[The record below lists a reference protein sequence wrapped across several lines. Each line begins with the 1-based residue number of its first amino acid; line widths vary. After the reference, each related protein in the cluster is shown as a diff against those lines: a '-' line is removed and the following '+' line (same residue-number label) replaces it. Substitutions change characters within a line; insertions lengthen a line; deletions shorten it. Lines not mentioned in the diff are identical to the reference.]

1 MVNFELVLNQL
12 MNLMIKIN
20 FTALILFFASTL
32 SAQINSKDSTVQVIG
47 YWNLHEKQTY
57 KISEESYQ
65 VLNAKDTVKRELYTY
80 VADVVVTD
88 STANSYTV
96 EWRAHDYKIL
106 KSTNRFMEKL
116 LAISDSTP
124 VIVKTNEMGVFQEV
138 VNWEAVRDIIKKG
151 TDMLRKDF
159 KDTIPN
165 FDKLMDQVNGMYA
178 SKEAIENSC
187 IEEIQQLFTFHGAK
201 YKIDDEINVPVK
213 LPNNYGGEPIDGD
226 LTVWLD
232 EMNPDEDNCVLRF
245 TQTADAKQLTDAAY
259 TQVNKMMETMKLP
272 VIKREDFPVAM
283 NETRTAARIHGA
295 LGWVIYS
302 IQTKETFVNNVMQV
316 KERIIDIQ

>member
-1 MVNFELVLNQL
+1 MNQKT
-12 MNLMIKIN
+12 KIN
-20 FTALILFFASTL
+20 FTALVLLFVSTL
-32 SAQINSKDSTVQVIG
+32 TAQINTKDSTVQVIG
-47 YWNLHEKQTY
+47 YWDLLEKQTY

-65 VLNAKDTVKRELYTY
+65 VVNAKDTVKRELYTY

-88 STANSYTV
+88 STANSYTI
-96 EWRAHDYKIL
+96 EWRAHDYKVL
-106 KSTNRFMEKL
+106 KSANPFTEKL

-138 VNWEAVRDIIKKG
+138 VNWEAIRDIIKKG

-178 SKEAIENSC
+178 SKEVIENSC
-187 IEEIQQLFTFHGAK
+187 IEEIQQLLTFHGAK
-201 YKIDDEINVPVK
+201 YKMDDEISVPVK
-213 LPNNYGGEPIDGD
+213 LPNNYGGEPLDGN
-226 LTVWLD
+226 LTAWLD
-232 EMNPDEDNCVLRF
+232 EINPDEDNCVLRF

-259 TQVNKMMETMKLP
+259 KQLNKIADIMKLP
-272 VIKREDFPVAM
+272 VPKKEDFPVAM
-283 NETRTAARIHGA
+283 NEIRTASRIHGGS
-295 LGWVIYS
+295 GWVIYS
-302 IQTKETFVNNVMQV
+302 IQTKETFVDNIMQV